1 MSVRSI
7 IPRKTWN
14 AQKAKNTTK
23 VTWHKGIQVWI
34 HHTDPGT
41 VTLNQNS
48 SQSAESKEMRDIQ
61 TFHMTYKPAGKGW
74 DDIGYNY
81 IIFPSGRIYEGR
93 GKNITGNHATGKN
106 NNPGIA
112 FYGNFNNILPTD
124 AALKSL
130 SWLLDE
136 LDLGKDNLKGHKEY
150 SGEETDCP
158 GKVLYNYIKTKKLPA
173 WEGGSEEPTNTT
185 TGTSTGAG
193 YTFPKGIA
201 SNDIFRQVP
210 MSTDDPF
217 AAGELQKPENYYNT
231 LDPNFEESP
240 TSKFLAKNAYFE
252 GGVYDLKNMCSFT
265 YVGVDKKPRSITLLV
280 PPTGISWSY
289 SLRTKIEDTYGGQ
302 VIQILGVQID
312 NFKLSGYIP
321 TGIWG
326 RDNNYIDE
334 SNLSYA
340 YFEGADNVHKN
351 GIVHV
356 ANFFRDF
363 FAHKSQGSF
372 ITDNM
377 EFSYPHYGWTGSKS
391 IKIIPYE
398 FPNVR
403 IANDEILPQWEMECS
418 LVEFLSSHFISRAT
432 VAAKNQ
438 LNYIPKGIG
447 FAKFIEWSDPT
458 ATTDISVVEEAKSL
472 GASYANFVKEFNAEE
487 SDSLAQAGF
496 SYPPEIIDR
505 PTATTQEIQKIIQD
519 RFGESV
525 VGE

>member
-7 IPRKTWN
+7 IPRKTWGA
-14 AQKAKNTTK
+14 AQPIKTSPKT
-23 VTWHKGIQVWI
+23 TWHRNTEVWI
-34 HHTDPGT
+34 HHTEYP
-41 VTLNQNS
+41 TLS
-48 SQSAESKEMRDIQ
+48 SNATLSQEQKRMRDIQ
-61 TFHMTYKPAGKGW
+61 NLHIVDRRW

-81 IIFPSGRIYEGR
+81 IIMPSGRVYEGR
-93 GKNITGNHATGKN
+93 GKNVIGSHATDENDK
-106 NNPGIA
+106 PGIS
-112 FYGNFNNILPTD
+112 FDGKFNSVLPTKE
-124 AALKSL
+124 ALKSL

-136 LDLGKDNLKGHKEY
+136 LNLTKNNFKGHREY
-150 SGEETDCP
+150 SGGKTDCP
-158 GKVLYNYIKTKKLPA
+158 GDALFNYIKKEKLPS
-173 WEGGSEEPTNTT
+173 WEGGSEESNPDVDSS

-193 YTFPKGIA
+193 YTFPKGVA
-201 SNDIFRQVP
+201 SNEVFRQIP

-217 AAGELQKPENYYNT
+217 AAGDLQNPQNYYNT
-231 LDPNFEESP
+231 LDPNFKQSS
-240 TSKFLAKNAYFE
+240 TSKFLAADAYFD
-252 GGVYDLKNMCSFT
+252 GGVYDVTNRCSFT

-280 PPTGISWSY
+280 PPTGISWNY

-326 RDNNYIDE
+326 RDNDYIDE

-340 YFEGADNVHKN
+340 YFEGANNAHKN
-351 GIVHV
+351 GIMHV

-372 ITDNM
+372 MTDNM
-377 EFSYPHYGWTGSKS
+377 QFSYPHYGWVGPEKS

-398 FPNVR
+398 FPRVR
-403 IANDEILPQWEMECS
+403 VANDEILPEWEMECS
-418 LVEFLSSHFISRAT
+418 LVEFLSSHFVSKAT
-432 VAAKNQ
+432 TAAKNQ
-438 LNYIPKGIG
+438 LNYLPSGIG

-458 ATTDISVVEEAKSL
+458 ATTDISIVEEAKSL

-505 PTATTQEIQKIIQD
+505 PTATTKEIQQIIQD
-519 RFGESV
+519 RFGENIVSR
-525 VGE
+525 